1 MKRRKIDKFAGPI
14 PGLLLQLD
22 EFTVLE
28 ADRAASTFSEATL
41 VWDDKLS
48 QGRREKARGREDLK
62 HVDDSTR
69 PEPGSNQALR
79 KCFSAFATPQTLQPS
94 ERLLSLLRPTFRH
107 STATRVFTD
116 SSASA
121 QWRASRRGRESFF
134 LI

>member
-69 PEPGSNQALR
+69 LDPNPEAIKL
-79 KCFSAFATPQTLQPS
+79 
-94 ERLLSLLRPTFRH
+94 
-107 STATRVFTD
+107 
-116 SSASA
+116 
-121 QWRASRRGRESFF
+121 
-134 LI
+134 